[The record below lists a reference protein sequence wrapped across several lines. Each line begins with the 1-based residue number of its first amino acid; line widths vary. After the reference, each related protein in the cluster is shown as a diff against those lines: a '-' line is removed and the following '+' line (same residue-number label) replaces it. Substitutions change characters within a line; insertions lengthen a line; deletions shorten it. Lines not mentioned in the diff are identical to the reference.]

1 MGNVTHKESEQLE
14 KKYPGITNT
23 LQSEGIVGTRRR
35 NKPRYMLN
43 AEKKKVQPTL
53 YFKGHNQ
60 GNDSKK
66 MTELRDKWTELVTEY
81 TKEESK

>member
-1 MGNVTHKESEQLE
+1 
-14 KKYPGITNT
+14 
-23 LQSEGIVGTRRR
+23 
-35 NKPRYMLN
+35 MLN

>member
-1 MGNVTHKESEQLE
+1 MGNVTHKESEELE
-14 KKYPGITNT
+14 SKYPGITET
-23 LQSEGIVGTRRR
+23 LQKEGIVGSRKR

-43 AEKKKVQPTL
+43 ADKKKVQPTL

-60 GNDSKK
+60 GVDSDK

-81 TKEESK
+81 TKEENK